1 MGNLNIKSSESLQNL
16 KKLYSSDI
24 QKLDKIRQHFI
35 SNRRI
40 EYIDDEKNI
49 LKSLFETQNILKSS
63 NKIPQ
68 IHLLKVDNFL
78 NQIKSD
84 ISEYELKNI
93 KNKSTYEGRQFDNFF
108 NRPNDENDILET
120 YGIDP
125 YKLYGLNKNS
135 KIDVNELKSKYHT
148 FAMQTHPDKNG
159 GNDKNFKIIQSA
171 YKKIMED
178 IKLKQDDKQYS
189 ELKNN
194 SLDFIQKQVDT
205 NIQNTKFNKDNFD
218 INKFNKIYQDYKISD
233 VSDDGY
239 KNWIDENPYDT
250 EDIKPNVKLNSSNA
264 NFNKIFDKSVKVNNN
279 QIQEYRDPRALFMNN
294 KNTCSELGVDKIS
307 NFTGETNSIK
317 YTDYKEAHTTSR
329 LIDPNTKYKQYRNIS
344 ELENAR
350 SNMQNF
356 TQEEL
361 EYYEQKQKMEEQQ
374 EKDRLEKQNYIDNL
388 HFKNYERINN
398 IMLK

>member
-24 QKLDKIRQHFI
+24 EKLEKIRTHFKN
-35 SNRRI
+35 NRRI
-40 EYIDDEKNI
+40 EYIEDENNI

-93 KNKSTYEGRQFDNFF
+93 KNKTTYEGRQFDNFF
-108 NRPNDENDILET
+108 NRPNNEDDILET
-120 YGIDP
+120 FGIDP
-125 YKLYGLNKNS
+125 YKLYGFTKNT
-135 KIDVNELKSKYHT
+135 KIDVNDLKSKYHN

-159 GNDKNFKIIQSA
+159 GSNKNFNIIQSA

-178 IKLKQDDKQYS
+178 LKLKQDDKQYR

-194 SLDFIQKQVDT
+194 SLEFIQKQVDS

-218 INKFNKIYQDYKISD
+218 INKFNKIYKEYKIED
-233 VSDDGY
+233 VNDTGY
-239 KNWIDENPYDT
+239 KDWIDENPYDT

-264 NFNKIFDKSVKVNNN
+264 NFNKIFDKSVKINNN
-279 QIQEYRDPRALFMNN
+279 QIQEYRHQALFMNN
-294 KNTCSELGVDKIS
+294 KNTCSELGVDKIT

-350 SNMQNF
+350 SNIQNF

-361 EYYEQKQKMEEQQ
+361 DYYEQKQKIEEQQ

>member
-1 MGNLNIKSSESLQNL
+1 MGNLNIKSSESLPNL
-16 KKLYSSDI
+16 KKLYSSNQD
-24 QKLDKIRQHFI
+24 KLNKIRTHFI
-35 SNRRI
+35 NNRRI

-49 LKSLFETQNILKSS
+49 VKSLFETQNILKSS

-84 ISEYELKNI
+84 ISEYELKNL
-93 KNKSTYEGRQFDNFF
+93 KNKTSYENRQFDNFF
-108 NRPNDENDILET
+108 NRPKNENDILKT

-125 YKLYGLNKNS
+125 YKLYGFDKNG
-135 KIDVNELKSKYHT
+135 KININDLKNKYHT

-159 GNDKNFKIIQSA
+159 GSDKNFNIIQSA

-178 IKLKQDDKQYS
+178 ITLKQEDKQYK

-194 SLDFIQKQVDT
+194 SLDFIQKQVNT

-218 INKFNKIYQDYKISD
+218 INKFNKIYSDYKI
-233 VSDDGY
+233 DDANDNGY
-239 KNWIDENPYDT
+239 SNWIDENPYDT

-264 NFNKIFDKSVKVNNN
+264 NFNKVFDKEIKINSN
-279 QIQEYRDPRALFMNN
+279 QIQEYTDPRALFMNN
-294 KNTCSELGVDKIS
+294 KNTCSELGVDKVT
-307 NFTGETNSIK
+307 NFTGETSSIK
-317 YTDYKEAHTTSR
+317 YTDYKEAHTTNR
-329 LIDPNTKYKQYRNIS
+329 LIDPNTKYKQYRSIS
-344 ELENAR
+344 ELEHAR
-350 SNMQNF
+350 SNIQNF

-374 EKDRLEKQNYIDNL
+374 EKERLEKQNYIDNL

>member
-24 QKLDKIRQHFI
+24 EKLEKIRTHFKN
-35 SNRRI
+35 NRRI
-40 EYIDDEKNI
+40 EYIEDENNI

-93 KNKSTYEGRQFDNFF
+93 KNKTTYEGRQFDNFF
-108 NRPNDENDILET
+108 NRPNNEDDILET
-120 YGIDP
+120 FGIDP
-125 YKLYGLNKNS
+125 YKLYGFTKNT
-135 KIDVNELKSKYHT
+135 KIDVNDLKSKYHN

-159 GNDKNFKIIQSA
+159 GSNKNFNIIQSA

-178 IKLKQDDKQYS
+178 LKLKQEDKQYR

-194 SLDFIQKQVDT
+194 SLEFIQKQVDS

-218 INKFNKIYQDYKISD
+218 INKFNKIYKEYKIED
-233 VSDDGY
+233 VSDTGY
-239 KNWIDENPYDT
+239 KDWIDENPYDT

-264 NFNKIFDKSVKVNNN
+264 NFNKIFDKSVKINNN

-294 KNTCSELGVDKIS
+294 KNTCSELGVDKIT

-350 SNMQNF
+350 SNIQNF

-361 EYYEQKQKMEEQQ
+361 DYYEQKQKIEEQQ

>member
-16 KKLYSSDI
+16 KKLYSADI
-24 QKLDKIRQHFI
+24 QKLDKIRNHFKN
-35 SNRRI
+35 NRRI
-40 EYIDDEKNI
+40 EYIDDENNI
-49 LKSLFETQNILKSS
+49 LKSLFDTQNILKSS

-93 KNKSTYEGRQFDNFF
+93 KNKTTYEGRQFDNFF
-108 NRPNDENDILET
+108 NRPNNDDDILET
-120 YGIDP
+120 FGIDP
-125 YKLYGLNKNS
+125 YKLYGYTKSS
-135 KIDVNELKSKYHT
+135 KIDINELKSKYHT

-159 GNDKNFKIIQSA
+159 GSNKNFNIIQSA

-178 IKLKQDDKQYS
+178 IKLKQDDKQYN

-194 SLDFIQKQVDT
+194 SRDFIQRQVDS
-205 NIQNTKFNKDNFD
+205 NLQNTKFNKDNFD
-218 INKFNKIYQDYKISD
+218 INKFNKVYQEYKIND
-233 VSDDGY
+233 VNDDGY

-264 NFNKIFDKSVKVNNN
+264 NFNKIFDKSVKVNNS

-294 KNTCSELGVDKIS
+294 KNTCSELGVDKIK

-317 YTDYKEAHTTSR
+317 YTDYKEAHTTNR

-350 SNMQNF
+350 SNIQNF
-356 TQEEL
+356 TEEEL
-361 EYYEQKQKMEEQQ
+361 KYYEEKQKQEEQQ
-374 EKDRLEKQNYIDNL
+374 ERDRLEKQNYIDNL